1 MKLKES
7 GIKYILLV
15 LGIAL
20 LVFLLIQ
27 KIPRVFIFIGLLLLT
42 SLIVFL
48 NYLTQLP
55 IDFSP
60 VFFLSLVVTST
71 LGFGYTVLFVL
82 LAGFIPAIFSGD
94 FRVSIFVYLIVNLI
108 LNLVSTA
115 LSFNFLMQGIILSFL
130 YFLFAGL
137 NPANRTNKTV

>member
-108 LNLVSTA
+108 LNLVET
-115 LSFNFLMQGIILSFL
+115 
-130 YFLFAGL
+130 
-137 NPANRTNKTV
+137 